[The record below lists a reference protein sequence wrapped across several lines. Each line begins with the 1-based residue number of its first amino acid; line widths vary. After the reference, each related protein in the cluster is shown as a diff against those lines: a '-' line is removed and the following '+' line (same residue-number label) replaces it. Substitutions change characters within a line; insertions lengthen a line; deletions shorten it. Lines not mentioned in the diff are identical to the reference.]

1 VCDGTTVTELGV
13 GADRARDGDDRSV
26 IRSLPSM
33 TLLPELLRDLVVESF
48 ELRTFAF
55 GESIVL
61 DGEAADAF
69 FVLVEGVA
77 RVVTTAVDGTEV
89 SLNVLRPGD
98 SFGEGALVTGG
109 VREATVRASTTVR
122 VARLDRAVAE
132 ALARLYPD
140 IGYAFALQS
149 RARRLQNFLRM
160 DSAFSAL
167 GPDALATMLRDAR
180 EVQIAAGEVL
190 VREGDEGD
198 RWWIVQSGRLT
209 VFTGSGAG
217 RRDINFLRAGDFL
230 GELAPLRG
238 GPRAAS
244 AEATSDCALIEL
256 PATTL
261 HELLDE
267 HDAFRTRIEER
278 LALYARGPAPR
289 PLDFVSNGDPSAAGP
304 ASAPLRAPDAELR
317 AVAGAALAD
326 SPVRAGG
333 WTPPRHFPFVRQI
346 DEVDC
351 GAACVAM
358 LCRAF
363 GHNVSLPFIRQA
375 VGTGQDG
382 TSLRGIQRGGEDA
395 GLEVR
400 ALKASKDRLDT
411 LPLPCILHWKGNH
424 WIVLYAVDARHVR
437 VADPDRGLRRL
448 PRGEV
453 AEHWS
458 GYVATAR
465 ATPALADA
473 PRHRVSL
480 GWMLPF
486 VKPLR
491 GRLAFALV
499 LAIVATGGEM
509 VPPLLTQ
516 SVIDAVVRDESAGY
530 VSLIVAVMFA
540 VLLASLAVSLWQRR
554 ILARAAV
561 QLDGDTLD
569 FLVGRMLRLPMSYFE
584 SRRTA
589 DVERRLNGLRQ
600 VRQLL
605 VQDLVRG
612 VTGAIQLVV
621 TLVILFAYSW
631 VIGVAF
637 LATAP
642 LYMLLMRFSA
652 HRLRPAFD
660 GLEEAYGRHSAKQLD
675 ALKGIEA
682 IKSAGAEAGI
692 RRGMLEE
699 FRHLAHRVF
708 KGDFLMMAYDG
719 AVSLATFGL
728 FVVFL
733 WIGALLVLAGDL
745 SLGQLVAINALVLLA
760 NGPVVVLLG
769 LWDQVQH
776 ASVLMLRLQDVLEA
790 TPEQEPEA
798 SARLRPVP
806 ALAGHLS
813 LRRVVFAYP
822 SAPDRPILN
831 DVSLELEPG
840 MTLGLVGRSGSGKSS
855 LVKCLAGLLV
865 PTQGAILYD
874 GVDLRELRWVQLRRR
889 IGFVLQQPYLFD
901 DTVAANIALGEAQPD
916 PDRVRR
922 AAEIADAA
930 AFIEALPLG
939 YETKIGDSGLRLSGG
954 QAQRVSI
961 ARALYHEPPVLLFDE
976 ATSALDTESERA
988 VKESLDRVLERRTA
1002 VIIAHRISTLRDA
1015 DVVGVLEQGSLV
1027 ELGTPQELMEREGL
1041 YYHLNTVQLAS

>member
-1 VCDGTTVTELGV
+1 
-13 GADRARDGDDRSV
+13 
-26 IRSLPSM
+26 M
-33 TLLPELLRDLVVESF
+33 TLLPALLRDLVVESF
-48 ELRTFAF
+48 ELRSHAF
-55 GESIVL
+55 GESIVAE
-61 DGEAADAF
+61 GEAADAF
-69 FVLVEGVA
+69 FVLVDGVA
-77 RVVTTAVDGTEV
+77 RVITTGRDGSEV

-98 SFGEGALVTGG
+98 TFGEGALITGG
-109 VREATVRASTTVR
+109 VREATVRASTAVR
-122 VARLDRAVAE
+122 VARLDRAIAE

-140 IGYAFALQS
+140 IGRAFARQS
-149 RARRLQNFLRM
+149 RARRLANFLRM
-160 DSAFSAL
+160 DSVFSTL

-180 EVQIAAGEVL
+180 EVKLPAGELV
-190 VREGDEGD
+190 VRERDADD

-209 VFTGSGAG
+209 VFTGNEAS
-217 RRDINFLRAGDFL
+217 RRDIRFLRAGDFH
-230 GELAPLRG
+230 GDLALLRG
-238 GPRAAS
+238 EPRTAS
-244 AEATSDCALIEL
+244 VETTSDCVLVEL

-261 HELLDE
+261 HELMTE
-267 HDAFRTRIEER
+267 HDAFRGRIEQR
-278 LALYARGPAPR
+278 LALYARGPVQR
-289 PLDFVSNGDPSAAGP
+289 PLDFIGDGEPGEERPP
-304 ASAPLRAPDAELR
+304 AVPLRAPDVRLR
-317 AVAGAALAD
+317 AVAGAALVD
-326 SPVRAGG
+326 TPVQAAA
-333 WTPPRHFPFVRQI
+333 WKAPRRFPFLRQI

-411 LPLPCILHWKGNH
+411 LPLPCILHWEGNH
-424 WIVLYAVDARHVR
+424 WLVLYAVDGHHVR
-437 VADPDRGLRRL
+437 VADPARGLRRL
-448 PRGEV
+448 PRSEV
-453 AEHWS
+453 DAHWS

-465 ATPALADA
+465 PTPALAHA
-473 PRHRVSL
+473 PRHRVNL
-480 GWMLPF
+480 AWIGTF
-486 VKPLR
+486 VRPLR
-491 GRLAFALV
+491 GRL
-499 LAIVATGGEM
+499 IVALLLAVVATAGEM

-516 SVIDAVVRDESAGY
+516 NVIDAVVREESAGY
-530 VSLIVAVMFA
+530 VSLIAAIMLA
-540 VLLASLAVSLWQRR
+540 VLVASLAVSLWQRR
-554 ILARAAV
+554 MLARVAV

-569 FLVGRMLRLPMSYFE
+569 YLVGRLLRLPMSYFE
-584 SRRTA
+584 TRRTA

-605 VQDLVRG
+605 VQELVRG
-612 VTGAIQLVV
+612 VTGAIQLLV
-621 TLVILFAYSW
+621 TIVILFVYSW
-631 VIGVAF
+631 VVGLAF

-642 LYMLLMRFSA
+642 LYVLLMCFSA
-652 HRLRPAFD
+652 RRLRPAFD
-660 GLEEAYGRHSAKQLD
+660 GLEEAYSRHSAKQLD
-675 ALKGIEA
+675 AIKGIEA
-682 IKSAGAEAGI
+682 IKSAGAEAGV
-692 RRGMLEE
+692 RRGMLDE
-699 FRHLAHRVF
+699 FRRLAHRVF
-708 KGDFLMMAYDG
+708 KGDFLMMAYDS
-719 AVSLATFGL
+719 AVTLATFGL

-733 WIGALLVLAGDL
+733 WIGALLVLAGEL
-745 SLGQLVAINALVLLA
+745 TLGQLVAINALVLLA

-790 TPEQEPEA
+790 TPEQGPQA
-798 SARLRPVP
+798 AGQLRPVP
-806 ALAGHLS
+806 GLAGHLS
-813 LRRVVFAYP
+813 LRRVGFAYP
-822 SAPDRPILN
+822 SAPDRPILT
-831 DVSLELEPG
+831 DISLELEPG

-874 GVDLRELRWVQLRRR
+874 GVDLRELHWVQLRRK

-901 DTVAANIALGEAQPD
+901 DTVAANIALGEEQPE

-930 AFIEALPLG
+930 EFIEALPLG

-961 ARALYHEPPVLLFDE
+961 ARALYHDPPVLLFDE

-1002 VIIAHRISTLRDA
+1002 VVIAHRISTLRDA
-1015 DVVGVLEQGSLV
+1015 DLIGVLEQGRLV
-1027 ELGTPQELMEREGL
+1027 ELGTPQELMEREAL
-1041 YYHLNTVQLAS
+1041 YYHLNTVQLAP